1 MGSGKMP
8 KVGPKPSRGDVWLAD
23 LNPTRGHEIH
33 GTRPCVIVSVDDF
46 NRGPGDLVVVLPATT
61 ADTGIPFHV
70 RIDPPEGGVA
80 KPTFI
85 KTEQPRCISTNR
97 LAKHLGHVRPETLQQ
112 IDDRLRILLDL

>member
-1 MGSGKMP
+1 MP
-8 KVGPKPSRGDVWLAD
+8 KAWPKPSRGDVWLVD
-23 LNPTRGHEIH
+23 LNPTRGHEIR
-33 GTRPCVIVSVDDF
+33 GMRPCVIVSVDDF
-46 NRGPGDLVVVLPATT
+46 NRGPGELVVVLPATT
-61 ADTGIPFHV
+61 TDTGIPFHV

-97 LAKHLGHVRPETLQQ
+97 LTKHLGRIRSETLRQ